1 VTAWP
6 RHPTKNHLDSAT
18 PNPSKFTMNREQASK
33 GYKAVTTTGA
43 TPFNFYGFTV
53 IAEATIATIVAPT
66 AGSPDGTA
74 YDGDE
79 AGIAGDALP
88 TGYYPVRGSSITLT
102 SGKVILWKE

>member
-1 VTAWP
+1 
-6 RHPTKNHLDSAT
+6 
-18 PNPSKFTMNREQASK
+18 MNREQASK
-33 GYKAVTTTGA
+33 GYKTVTTTSETA
-43 TPFNFYGFTV
+43 FNFFGFTV
-53 IAEATIATIVAPT
+53 IAEATIPAIVAPT

-79 AGIAGDALP
+79 SGIEGDALP